1 MQYKRRE
8 RAAAK
13 SLAAVG
19 IATGLVLGLAS
30 AGRRFSRGV
39 LYGSATMYAIL
50 LLALVGPFLGLIY
63 PVPGAQYLLLL
74 TPLLAL
80 VAPALA
86 YAGTRRPPAT
96 ITPA

>member
-1 MQYKRRE
+1 
-8 RAAAK
+8 
-13 SLAAVG
+13 
-19 IATGLVLGLAS
+19 
-30 AGRRFSRGV
+30 
-39 LYGSATMYAIL
+39 MYAIL